1 MKKGIIIGGGI
12 AGLTTAIAM
21 EQAGMDFA
29 VYEAAPELKPYGAGI
44 WMAPNAMQVFDKLNV
59 KDAVLAGG
67 LELNKVD
74 ITDEKLNIIHGL
86 NLNKIKAK
94 FGSSIVAIHRAK
106 LQQIL
111 YSFVNT
117 EKVFLNKVLISLE
130 EKDDKVLLQFA
141 DNSTIEGDFVIGAD
155 GINSQV
161 RKQIF
166 PELPFRYSGQT
177 CWRGLVTHTLPDQWK
192 NTTLEL
198 WGNQLR
204 FGMAE
209 MADEQIYWFAVKSAP
224 ENEQNEIKDIKQHL
238 HDQFNDFKGP
248 VHELIKA
255 TPDFMIRQTDLHDLP
270 GLRKWYKS
278 KICLIGDA
286 AHAAT
291 PNLGQGGAQAV
302 EDAYTLVQNIQRT
315 TQPELAFQLF
325 QKKRYHKVKR
335 IIFGSYWIGRVAH
348 WKYFRGVRN
357 FFLRNTPSFIE
368 ESQLNSIYR
377 ID

>member
-12 AGLTTAIAM
+12 AGLTAAIAM
-21 EQAGMDFA
+21 QQAGMDFT

-44 WMAPNAMQVFDKLNV
+44 WMAPNAMQVFDKIGV
-59 KDAVLAGG
+59 KDAVLAAGIE
-67 LELNKVD
+67 LEKLD
-74 ITDEKLNIIHGL
+74 ITDNKLNLIHGL
-86 NLNKIKAK
+86 NLKKIKAN
-94 FGSSIVAIHRAK
+94 FGSSIVAVHRAK
-106 LQQIL
+106 LQQVL
-111 YSFVNT
+111 YSFVNP
-117 EKVFLNKVLISLE
+117 EKVILNKALISLQ
-130 EKDDKVLLQFA
+130 EKGDKVLLQFA
-141 DNSTIEGDFVIGAD
+141 DKSTVEGDFVIGAD

-161 RKQIF
+161 RQQIF
-166 PELPFRYSGQT
+166 PNIPFRYSGQT
-177 CWRGLVTHTLPDQWK
+177 CWRGMVTHTLPDQWK

-224 ENEQNEIKDIKQHL
+224 ENEKDETKNIKEYLLKQ
-238 HDQFNDFKGP
+238 FAKFEGP
-248 VHELIKA
+248 VHELIEA
-255 TPDFMIRQTDLHDLP
+255 TPDFMIRRTDLHDLP
-270 GLRKWYKS
+270 GLKNWSKS

-302 EDAYTLVQNIQRT
+302 EDAYTLVKYLRDST
-315 TQPELAFQLF
+315 KPELAFQLF
-325 QKKRYHKVKR
+325 QKKRYTKVKR
-335 IIFGSYWIGRVAH
+335 IIFGSYWIGRIAH
-348 WKYFRGVRN
+348 WKKFKRVRN